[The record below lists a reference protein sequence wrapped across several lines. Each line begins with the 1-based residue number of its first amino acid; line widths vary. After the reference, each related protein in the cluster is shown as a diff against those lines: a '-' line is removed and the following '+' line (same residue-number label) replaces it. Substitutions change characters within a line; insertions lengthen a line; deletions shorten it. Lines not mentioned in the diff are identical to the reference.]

1 MHNMQPTDGIKHK
14 PQRGNIPGL
23 ITSIFIIALLL
34 SACNL
39 PSNNDDSLD
48 STRASLN
55 VQATLQAQQSE
66 INAQATAI
74 ALDATR
80 IAQDVMA
87 TVVAQQA
94 TQIAQQ
100 GADQIQPSPLPPTE
114 TSQPT
119 DPLQLKSPPAK
130 SRRPQH
136 LTMKQ

>member
-74 ALDATR
+74 R